1 MVLTIK
7 DIAEPEEMG
16 SQKPKASKGH
26 KKLKN
31 GRRGVFVSLLDL
43 NIINSSSM
51 VILTPHVD
59 DSFIEYLR
67 GCNSVSEG
75 GIFNRNW
82 LILSHLSY
90 QKEASVPALCHA
102 LFRPLS
108 KRLTRDLFG
117 MWGRNLLKFFWWLS
131 SSCS

>member
-1 MVLTIK
+1 MAHNIDDPSSATPGFTSSSDISYGVLTIK

-59 DSFIEYLR
+59 E
-67 GCNSVSEG
+67 
-75 GIFNRNW
+75 
-82 LILSHLSY
+82 
-90 QKEASVPALCHA
+90 
-102 LFRPLS
+102 
-108 KRLTRDLFG
+108 
-117 MWGRNLLKFFWWLS
+117 
-131 SSCS
+131 